1 MQADRLLGDV
11 ADSDPSAS
19 SFGSQE
25 AWLHYLGCPDPDAV
39 DASYGAF
46 AHVKLSPRL
55 EHLKNTDF
63 KAFKV
68 CHGLSSYDAMLVVQ
82 LN

>member
-1 MQADRLLGDV
+1 LGDG
-11 ADSDPSAS
+11 ADSDPGVS

-25 AWLHYLGCPDPDAV
+25 AWLQYLGCPDPDAV